1 MRLSLAT
8 LPTLLL
14 PLLVLWVSFAG
25 WGLFKT
31 SLALATWFLLRL
43 VFVNI
48 HLGNTKFNPAV
59 VSVRTTFLYK
69 SPMIILHSL
78 EEQDHPQHPP
88 DLALC

>member
-8 LPTLLL
+8 VPTLLL
-14 PLLVLWVSFAG
+14 PLLVLWVAFAG

-59 VSVRTTFLYK
+59 VSLNFVL
-69 SPMIILHSL
+69 
-78 EEQDHPQHPP
+78 
-88 DLALC
+88 